1 MQKQER
7 KRIKKVLY
15 LPFQSYLPIEEDRLV
30 HLLAFFFSH
39 LFSNPSLHG
48 LFFLLPYMEQ
58 LSSHSSSPSSSS
70 SSSHAE
76 PEQQQQHQSISYRV
90 NISISDAA
98 TTERRDEAWSCLVV
112 LVTFWFFAASMT
124 LILGFYGS
132 VNLQLGPNCSR
143 LLQANSLFVQDIK
156 VKATTQPQT
165 GPMLYGFSK
174 APPLDNQTTWSET
187 HGVTIPVNFHKEWIY
202 YLNEGSQINVSYSV
216 KSKSSSLSLIISQG
230 KEGLIEWIE
239 DPTYPNTTLS
249 WNIIHGNG
257 LIQQKISKSSEY
269 YVAVGNL
276 NTQVMEVQLNFSISA
291 LLYNTTGAYYKCS
304 PDHNLCGLKLLIFG
318 VNAAVLTTPGPE
330 QGRESD
336 DWYVKLSYGPR
347 WITYFVGSGGMTI
360 AILLAF
366 KIFSKF
372 QNTLGNGTGFQAG
385 EMAHER
391 TPLLMPKDDDASSW
405 GSSYDSVSHE
415 EEDPDDWPAAA
426 SLEAKVVK
434 EGEKTNHRR
443 LCAICFDAPRDCFFL
458 PCGHCATCST
468 CGTRIAE
475 EAGTCPIC
483 RRKMKKVRKI
493 FTV

>member
-112 LVTFWFFAASMT
+112 LVTFWFFASMT

-143 LLQANSLFVQDIK
+143 LLQANSLFVQDI
-156 VKATTQPQT
+156 
-165 GPMLYGFSK
+165 
-174 APPLDNQTTWSET
+174 
-187 HGVTIPVNFHKEWIY
+187 KEWIY

-276 NTQVMEVQLNFSISA
+276 NTQVMEGTSVQDRQILVVQLNFSISA

>member
-156 VKATTQPQT
+156 
-165 GPMLYGFSK
+165 
-174 APPLDNQTTWSET
+174 
-187 HGVTIPVNFHKEWIY
+187 EWIY

-276 NTQVMEVQLNFSISA
+276 NTQVMEGTSVQDRQILVVQLNFSISA